1 MATTI
6 ADEMKMYLASLTATN
21 VICSDLG
28 ATFLWG
34 TNLTIGA
41 ELNSSICLTIIPTG
55 GGPPTDKDKQNSSV
69 SIQFKTQTRQ
79 KALSIMQSVIN
90 HLHLNSDCAIPKG
103 KIYAVQSTPILLGVR
118 EGGQSVIAAANFNI
132 KHVKF

>member
-6 ADEMKMYLASLTATN
+6 ADEMKDYLASLTATN

-41 ELNSSICLTIIPTG
+41 ELNSSVCLTIIPTG

-69 SIQFKTQTRQ
+69 AIQFKAQTRQ
-79 KALSIMQSVIN
+79 KALSVMQSVIN
-90 HLHLNSDCAIPKG
+90 HLHMNSDCAISKG
-103 KIYAVQSTPILLGVR
+103 KIYAVQSTPILLGAR
-118 EGGQSVIAAANFNI
+118 EGGQEIITVANFNI

>member
-6 ADEMKMYLASLTATN
+6 ADEMKDYLASLTATN

-41 ELNSSICLTIIPTG
+41 ELNSSVCLTIVPTG
-55 GGPPTDKDKQNSSV
+55 GGPPTDKDKQNASV
-69 SIQFKTQTRQ
+69 AIQFKAQTRQ
-79 KALSIMQSVIN
+79 KAMSVMQSVIN
-90 HLHLNSDCAIPKG
+90 HLHMNSDCAIPKG
-103 KIYAVQSTPILLGVR
+103 KIYAVQSTPILLGAR
-118 EGGQSVIAAANFNI
+118 EGGEQIIAVANFNI